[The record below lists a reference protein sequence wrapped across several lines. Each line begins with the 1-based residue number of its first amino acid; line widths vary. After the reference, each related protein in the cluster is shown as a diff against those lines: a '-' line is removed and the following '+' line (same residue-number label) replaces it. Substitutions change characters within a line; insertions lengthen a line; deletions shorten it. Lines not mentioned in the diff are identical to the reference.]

1 MNEQIDIENLIY
13 EPPDNQRYWV
23 VRAENGSYIQ
33 HFKKFGLVSIGHLD
47 EALNTKLTSEQFFK
61 SWQSLVTGFAEKCA
75 REKKSVYQS
84 RAQWSQVEDFA
95 ISMSVGDLVL
105 VPSRGS
111 LTVGRIISEV
121 FTDDTPLTI
130 IVDEGQPYQ
139 SVHKMSFRLHRS
151 VQWGPTVPRSLANQA
166 LKRALGSHRT
176 VFCADNYWREIHH
189 VLYPFFKRDDQVFFS
204 LRINRLSSISN
215 HAIAKLF
222 AVLSEIEAVSRTPE
236 EALPTAP
243 DKLDELVEKMES
255 EQELNLRV
263 QAHFMSPGE
272 IWGAAASLTEPV
284 LYYLVYSAVF
294 GSSKLGWK
302 GFFDP
307 RQVPKK
313 LGTAAQ
319 KAATLILERVKK
331 TKTDQA
337 LENLQIEENKVDTK
351 KLSDNSNDV
360 TDVIAK
366 PKKASP
372 PRARK
377 KVEIVKP

>member
-1 MNEQIDIENLIY
+1 MNEEITVTDLIY
-13 EPPDNQRYWV
+13 EPPEDQRYWV
-23 VRAENGSYIQ
+23 VRAENGSYIR

-47 EALNTKLTSEQFFK
+47 EVINTAQTSDQFFK
-61 SWQSLVTGFAEKCA
+61 SWKSLVSGFAEKSV

-95 ISMSVGDLVL
+95 ISMSIGDLVL

-111 LTVGRIISEV
+111 LTVGRVVSEA
-121 FTDDTPLTI
+121 FTNDAPLSVL
-130 IVDEGQPYQ
+130 VDEGQPYQ
-139 SVHKMSFRLHRS
+139 SEHMMAFRLHRK
-151 VQWGPTVPRSLANQA
+151 VQWGPTVPRSHANQA

-215 HAIAKLF
+215 HAVAKLF
-222 AVLSEIEAVSRTPE
+222 AALSEIEAVSRAPA
-236 EALPTAP
+236 EALPTTP
-243 DKLDELVEKMES
+243 DKVDELVEKME
-255 EQELNLRV
+255 EDQQLNLRV

-272 IWGAAASLTEPV
+272 IWGAATALTEPV

-307 RQVPKK
+307 RK
-313 LGTAAQ
+313 LPSQIGKAAQ
-319 KAATLILERVKK
+319 RAAVLIIERVKQ
-331 TKTDQA
+331 TKTDKA
-337 LENLQIEENKVDTK
+337 LESLQIEENKIDTK
-351 KLSDNSNDV
+351 PLSDSTNDI
-360 TDVIAK
+360 TDVVVK
-366 PKKASP
+366 PKKAAS

-377 KVEIVKP
+377 KITVV